1 VQWRALLDAIG
12 PKMKVGIA
20 WTGGKKNT
28 GKHRRSLDLDD
39 LLPILRQDATFVSLQ
54 YMDSPDILAL
64 QDTHGITIH
73 HWRHAVQTADYDD
86 TAALVAELDLVIC
99 VTTAALHLCGAMG
112 QRCWV
117 MMPKHP
123 HWMFG
128 ISGDSMPWYE
138 SVKLYRQKH
147 NWVELIAEVA
157 TDLRNLIRPKPIDL
171 SAVTIT

>member
-1 VQWRALLDAIG
+1 
-12 PKMKVGIA
+12 
-20 WTGGKKNT
+20 
-28 GKHRRSLDLDD
+28 
-39 LLPILRQDATFVSLQ
+39 
-54 YMDSPDILAL
+54 
-64 QDTHGITIH
+64 
-73 HWRHAVQTADYDD
+73 
-86 TAALVAELDLVIC
+86 
-99 VTTAALHLCGAMG
+99 
-112 QRCWV
+112 